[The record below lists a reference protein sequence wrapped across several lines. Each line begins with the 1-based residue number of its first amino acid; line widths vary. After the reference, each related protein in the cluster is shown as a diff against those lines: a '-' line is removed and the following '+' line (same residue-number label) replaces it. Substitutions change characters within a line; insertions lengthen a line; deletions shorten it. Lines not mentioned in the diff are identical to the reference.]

1 MRKGDLLMEQHF
13 CPVTIKNDRNH
24 EIPVIISIPHSGLY
38 VPDEVKNKLNEGIK
52 LPNMDWYLPAF
63 YAFLEELGYTVV
75 INRVSRYVIDV
86 NRGENERCGSYQT
99 NLVYTTTTQ
108 GEEMYR
114 IPLTAK
120 ETEERIKNYYAPYH
134 NALIGAIREKLK
146 RYTRI
151 YLLDLHSFGLDC
163 EADIILGN
171 DFGKTCS
178 NGIISFLKDKFGENG
193 FLPVEN
199 IPFSGAY
206 ITKNY
211 CRQFPCCE
219 TVQIELSYRAY
230 IQNRVFESGEENP
243 VIEQEYFKNQQ
254 KKMAA
259 VYSRFR
265 EYLR

>member
-1 MRKGDLLMEQHF
+1 MRKGDLLMEEYF
-13 CPVTIKNDRNH
+13 YPVTIINEGNH
-24 EIPVIISIPHSGLY
+24 EIPAIISIPHSGLY
-38 VPDEVKNKLNEGIK
+38 VPDEVRYKMNEGIK

-63 YAFLEELGYTVV
+63 YTFLVEMGYTVV
-75 INRVSRYVIDV
+75 INRMSRYVIDV

-114 IPLTAK
+114 IPLTAE
-120 ETEERIKNYYAPYH
+120 ETAERIKNYYAPYH
-134 NALIGAIREKLK
+134 NALIEAIREKLK
-146 RYTRI
+146 RYTRV

-163 EADIILGN
+163 RADIILGN

-178 NGIISFLKDKFGENG
+178 DGLVSFLTDKFIKNG
-193 FLPVEN
+193 FSTVEN

-211 CRQFPCCE
+211 SRQFPCCE
-219 TVQIELSYRAY
+219 TVQIELSYCAY
-230 IQNRVFESGEENP
+230 IQNRVFENGEENP
-243 VIEQEYFKNQQ
+243 VIEQEYFKNQK

-259 VYSRFR
+259 VYSSLR